1 MHVAHASVSRHSRS
15 PSCSEMLKN
24 FPELFTS
31 RNALVAGAIGGAIAL
46 GDSLLGPVLAPVA
59 ELGAAALTAWIGAKA
74 VCEYARANGVE
85 RQRALEMASEATRH
99 SYGAH
104 LAHKTLDFA
113 CAASAGNPRA
123 AKAAGAIAVH
133 CVRAQAT
140 SLVAH
145 VLVGWSPP
153 LFGGTRVVAA
163 SRAAFNAATFV
174 HAMESSVRF
183 EFAEAA

>member
-1 MHVAHASVSRHSRS
+1 MV
-15 PSCSEMLKN
+15 KN
-24 FPELFTS
+24 ISDLLTS
-31 RNALVAGAIGGAIAL
+31 RNALIAGAVGGAIAL

-74 VCEYARANGVE
+74 VCDFARANGVE
-85 RQRALEMASEATRH
+85 KQRALEMASEATRN

-163 SRAAFNAATFV
+163 SRAAFNAANFV

-183 EFAEAA
+183 EFAEQLQQAA

>member
-1 MHVAHASVSRHSRS
+1 MVNEISKVLGSRH
-15 PSCSEMLKN
+15 
-24 FPELFTS
+24 
-31 RNALVAGAIGGAIAL
+31 ALVAGAIGGAIAL
-46 GDSLLGPVLAPVA
+46 GDILLGPVLAPVA

-74 VCEYARANGVE
+74 VCDFARVNGVE
-85 RQRALEMASEATRH
+85 KQRALEMASEATRD

-174 HAMESSVRF
+174 NAMESSVRF
-183 EFAEAA
+183 EFGVAA

>member
-1 MHVAHASVSRHSRS
+1 MVDEISSLLGSRH
-15 PSCSEMLKN
+15 
-24 FPELFTS
+24 
-31 RNALVAGAIGGAIAL
+31 ALVAGAIGGAIVL
-46 GDSLLGPVLAPVA
+46 GDSLLGPVLAPIA

-74 VCEYARANGVE
+74 VREFARANGVE
-85 RQRALEMASEATRH
+85 KNQALKRVSEATRDSH
-99 SYGAH
+99 GTK

-113 CAASAGNPRA
+113 CSAAAGDPRA
-123 AKAAGAIAVH
+123 ARAAGAIAVH

-174 HAMESSVRF
+174 SAMEQSVRG
-183 EFAEAA
+183 ELDLAA